1 LIFGDKLK
9 RRKTIALVAH
19 DSRKADL
26 SEWAYYNRGTLSL
39 HELVATGSTGKN
51 VTEKTG
57 LSINLLKS
65 GPFGGDMELGA
76 LIANDKLD
84 YLIFFWDPLMSQPHD
99 VDVKALLRMAVV
111 YNVPTACNR
120 ATADLI
126 ISSPLFHSE
135 EYKPKKSKIS

>member
-1 LIFGDKLK
+1 MKQK
-9 RRKTIALVAH
+9 WTIALVAH
-19 DSRKADL
+19 DNKKEDL
-26 SEWAYYNRGTLSL
+26 AEWAYFNRGTLSFHNL
-39 HELVATGSTGKN
+39 YATGSTGKM
-51 VTEKTG
+51 VIEKTE
-57 LSINLLKS
+57 LCVNLLKS

-135 EYKPKKSKIS
+135 GFKPNK

>member
-1 LIFGDKLK
+1 MKQK
-9 RRKTIALVAH
+9 WTIALVAH
-19 DSRKADL
+19 DNKKEDL
-26 SEWAYYNRGTLSL
+26 AEWAYFNRGTLSFHNL
-39 HELVATGSTGKN
+39 HATGSTGKMII
-51 VTEKTG
+51 EKTG
-57 LSINLLKS
+57 LSVNLLKS

-76 LIANDKLD
+76 LIANNKLD

-135 EYKPKKSKIS
+135 DFKSNK

>member
-1 LIFGDKLK
+1 MKQK
-9 RRKTIALVAH
+9 WSIALVAH
-19 DSRKADL
+19 DNKKEDL
-26 SEWAYYNRGTLSL
+26 AEWAYFNRGTLSFHNL
-39 HELVATGSTGKN
+39 HATGSTGKMII
-51 VTEKTG
+51 EKTG
-57 LSINLLKS
+57 LCVNLLKS

-76 LIANDKLD
+76 LIANEKLD

-111 YNVPTACNR
+111 YNIPTACNR

-135 EYKPKKSKIS
+135 DFKPNKINL

>member
-1 LIFGDKLK
+1 MT
-9 RRKTIALVAH
+9 RKGTIALVAH
-19 DSRKADL
+19 DNRKEDL
-26 SEWAYYNRGTLSL
+26 SEWAYFNRGTLSGHDL
-39 HELVATGSTGKN
+39 YATGSTGKK
-51 VTEKTG
+51 VIEKNG
-57 LSINLLKS
+57 LCINLLKS

-111 YNVPTACNR
+111 YNIPTACNR

-126 ISSPLFHSE
+126 ISSPLFHST
-135 EYKPKKSKIS
+135 EYRFKK